1 MRSDTNFHNF
11 YVFVLNAAKGV
22 KITMKIG
29 VKIVAGFAIVLIIM
43 IVSSGIDM
51 YLIRDMNNT
60 NTQLQNKNLVLH
72 QKSNDLVANSSL
84 KIAAMRGFVI
94 TGKIAFLNE
103 YNKLYSKGDE
113 IIQELLKESDTED
126 EQQYVREIKS
136 LNDKCQKIVMEE
148 VVPLK
153 RGSQMNEVMKVMSDE
168 LTPLDTEL
176 LKKLD
181 EYIKLSSKEINGA
194 FDRAHA
200 SGQKA
205 LVSMLVMTIVAVLIG
220 AAIALVITRLVTR
233 PFKASVSYLEKIAAG
248 DFSIRISP
256 KFLELKDETGD
267 MAKAMEKMLVSIRA
281 VLTKLASSAETLAAS
296 SEQLMAST
304 EQSAK
309 ASSQVA
315 ASIAHVHK
323 GAEHQLELVDSTTKV
338 AGQIS
343 EGIQQVADNAQSV
356 SDSAAK
362 TAEAASRGEQAVG
375 KAVKQMTVI
384 ERKTKAT
391 ADVISELDEKS
402 KEIGQIV
409 DSIAS
414 IAGQTNLLALN
425 AAIEAARA
433 GEQGRGFSVVA
444 DEVRKLAEQSAGA
457 AKQIAELITEVQKKT
472 HNAVAFMNEGKMEV
486 DVGSKVVNEAGDSFR
501 EILKMI
507 YKITK
512 QIHEISAAIQELTSS
527 SQDVKTSVQQ
537 IDQESKNTVKQTET
551 VSAATE
557 EQSASME
564 EISTSSQALS
574 KMAEELQ
581 LIIRKFK
588 V

>member
-1 MRSDTNFHNF
+1 
-11 YVFVLNAAKGV
+11 
-22 KITMKIG
+22 MKIG
-29 VKIVAGFAIVLIIM
+29 VKIAAGFAIVLFIM
-43 IVSSGIDM
+43 CISSGIGM

-60 NTQLQNKNLVLH
+60 SSQLQSKNLVLQ
-72 QKSNDLVANSSL
+72 QKSNDLVANSTL

-103 YNKLYSKGDE
+103 YNKLYSKGEE
-113 IIQELLKESDTED
+113 IIQTLLKESDTEE
-126 EQQYVREIKS
+126 EQQYVQEIKS
-136 LNDKCQKIVMEE
+136 LNDKCQKVVMEK

-153 RGSQMNEVMKVMSDE
+153 RNAQMNEVMKVMSDE

-176 LKKLD
+176 LKKQD
-181 EYIKLSSKEINGA
+181 EYIKLSSNEINGA
-194 FDRAHA
+194 FARARA

-205 LVSMLVMTIVAVLIG
+205 LVSMLLMIIIAVIIG
-220 AAIALVITRLVTR
+220 AAIAYVITRSVTR
-233 PFKASVSYLEKIAAG
+233 PFNAAVSYLEKIAGG

-256 KFLELKDETGD
+256 RFLALKDETGD
-267 MAKAMEKMLVSIRA
+267 MAKAMDKMLVSIRA
-281 VLTKLASSAETLAAS
+281 VLTKLASSAEVLAAS

-304 EQSAK
+304 EQSVQ

-315 ASIAHVHK
+315 VSITQVYK
-323 GAEHQLELVDSTTKV
+323 GAQHQLELVDSTTKV
-338 AGQIS
+338 VGQIS
-343 EGIQQVADNAQSV
+343 EGIEQVADNAQCV

-362 TAEAASRGEQAVG
+362 TAEAASSGEQAVG
-375 KAVKQMTVI
+375 KAVNQMTVI
-384 ERKTKAT
+384 EQKTKET
-391 ADVISELDEKS
+391 AHVISELDETS
-402 KEIGQIV
+402 NEIGQIV
-409 DSIAS
+409 DSIAN

-433 GEQGRGFSVVA
+433 GEQGRGFAVVA
-444 DEVRKLAEQSAGA
+444 DEVRKLAEQSERA
-457 AKQIAELITEVQKKT
+457 AKQIAELITEVQQKT
-472 HNAVAFMNEGKMEV
+472 NNAVAFMNEGKKEV
-486 DVGSKVVNEAGDSFR
+486 EVGSKVVNEAGDSFR
-501 EILKMI
+501 EIIKMI
-507 YKITK
+507 YKITE
-512 QIHEISAAIQELTSS
+512 QIHEISAAIQELTSG

-537 IDQESKNTVKQTET
+537 IDQESKNTAEQTET

-581 LIIRKFK
+581 SIIRNFK